1 MHITNTE
8 ISRVGVTP
16 PTTSTSASN
25 TAASS
30 SFSLSDFENELA
42 SLVNSALQAAGVSPS
57 EATFSFNPTSSTST
71 ASSSSSADTASASD
85 ASSGNTTSSSSA
97 TASSTQS
104 QTNGTS
110 GNGQTSTTADWIN
123 MPMIGEVNVNAA
135 APTTPAMPA
144 PTTVT
149 ATGQTV
155 DMTDS
160 TAPVVGTE
168 GLVYDPKT
176 GTFGGM
182 GAAAITDNQTL
193 VNPIT
198 GKTVSA
204 DLVLDGYEKIYGSD
218 TTSLQ
223 GALLQ
228 NWGPSGVQAYLQA
241 NPSVAPATT
250 QQMSQQSQSN
260 FELYGPWTSFTDPS
274 SGVLSYFDAN
284 GTQYAN
290 GTGPASEMF
299 TAVGTPNTTAWD
311 SATAL

>member
-1 MHITNTE
+1 
-8 ISRVGVTP
+8 
-16 PTTSTSASN
+16 
-25 TAASS
+25 
-30 SFSLSDFENELA
+30 
-42 SLVNSALQAAGVSPS
+42 
-57 EATFSFNPTSSTST
+57 
-71 ASSSSSADTASASD
+71 
-85 ASSGNTTSSSSA
+85 
-97 TASSTQS
+97 
-104 QTNGTS
+104 
-110 GNGQTSTTADWIN
+110 
-123 MPMIGEVNVNAA
+123 
-135 APTTPAMPA
+135 
-144 PTTVT
+144 
-149 ATGQTV
+149 
-155 DMTDS
+155 MTDS
-160 TAPVVGTE
+160 TTPVVGTD

-198 GKTVSA
+198 GKTVST

-274 SGVLSYFDAN
+274 SGALSYFDAN
-284 GTQYAN
+284 GVQYAN